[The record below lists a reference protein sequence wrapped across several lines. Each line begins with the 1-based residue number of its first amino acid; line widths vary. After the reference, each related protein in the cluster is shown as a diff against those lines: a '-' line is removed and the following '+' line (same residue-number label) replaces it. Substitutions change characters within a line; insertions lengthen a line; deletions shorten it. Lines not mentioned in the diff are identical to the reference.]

1 MDIHNFIE
9 VISTEFYVY
18 YLLYKYLGHNMNKRF
33 ILCPIA
39 TILIIVSSEIILSL
53 VTSNFANFIRIIL
66 HMILYFLV
74 PSIILKSGKHLP
86 AMIGIVGITSL
97 INAIAYLFL
106 SLTNQPE
113 SFYDL
118 CKSTINL
125 LMIPV
130 IILLSLN
137 QTLISKFRF
146 LYKNSKRIF
155 VIIDIYIWELMLLST
170 ALIVLFMHYP
180 HAQIANFVTI
190 LIVLSIVISFIS
202 FFLLISK
209 NMKSIHYQSINKL
222 YEQNIEEQVNYYNR
236 LSQYND
242 DLRKFK
248 HDYHNLQLG
257 LLAELKKGNIDEA
270 VKYLNDCSNMV
281 NTSDLLYNTGNP
293 VIDSMLFD
301 KSNQVKHKN
310 ITINFNGLF
319 PQNPM
324 STADLCA
331 VFGNIIDNA
340 LDACLKLPESDNK
353 NIEIFLQQRQDYI
366 FITFI
371 NPVMDTVEIKNN
383 SITTTKDN
391 KKEHG
396 IGLYSVKKILKKYD
410 GHLDLSCMDNLFT
423 TKFDFQIKSA

>member
-1 MDIHNFIE
+1 MPHIIE
-9 VISTEFYVY
+9 IITTEFFVY
-18 YLLYKYLGHNMNKRF
+18 YLLYKYLGHNINKRF
-33 ILCPIA
+33 ILCPIV
-39 TILIIVSSEIILSL
+39 TILLIISLEII
-53 VTSNFANFIRIIL
+53 NYEPPIHIIIQC
-66 HMILYFLV
+66 ILYYLL
-74 PSIILKSGKHLP
+74 PSIIIKSGKHMS
-86 AMIGIVGITSL
+86 AMIGIVGISTL
-97 INAIAYLFL
+97 INSVTYLFI
-106 SLTNQPE
+106 SLTNMSDP
-113 SFYDL
+113 FYNL
-118 CKSTINL
+118 CHITINL
-125 LMIPV
+125 LTIP
-130 IILLSLN
+130 ILILLSLN
-137 QTLISKFRF
+137 KNLISKFRS

-155 VIIDIYIWELMLLST
+155 VIIDIYIWELMFLTLT
-170 ALIVLFMHYP
+170 LTVLFMHYP

-209 NMKSIHYQSINKL
+209 NMNSIHYQSINKL

-270 VKYLNDCSNMV
+270 IKYLNDCSNMV
-281 NTSDLLYNTGNP
+281 NTSDLRYHTGNS

-301 KSNQVKHKN
+301 KSNQVKNKN

-423 TKFDFQIKSA
+423 TKFDFQIKSV

>member
-1 MDIHNFIE
+1 
-9 VISTEFYVY
+9 
-18 YLLYKYLGHNMNKRF
+18 
-33 ILCPIA
+33 
-39 TILIIVSSEIILSL
+39 
-53 VTSNFANFIRIIL
+53 
-66 HMILYFLV
+66 
-74 PSIILKSGKHLP
+74 
-86 AMIGIVGITSL
+86 
-97 INAIAYLFL
+97 
-106 SLTNQPE
+106 
-113 SFYDL
+113 
-118 CKSTINL
+118 
-125 LMIPV
+125 
-130 IILLSLN
+130 
-137 QTLISKFRF
+137 
-146 LYKNSKRIF
+146 
-155 VIIDIYIWELMLLST
+155 
-170 ALIVLFMHYP
+170 
-180 HAQIANFVTI
+180 
-190 LIVLSIVISFIS
+190 
-202 FFLLISK
+202 
-209 NMKSIHYQSINKL
+209 MKSIHYQSINKL